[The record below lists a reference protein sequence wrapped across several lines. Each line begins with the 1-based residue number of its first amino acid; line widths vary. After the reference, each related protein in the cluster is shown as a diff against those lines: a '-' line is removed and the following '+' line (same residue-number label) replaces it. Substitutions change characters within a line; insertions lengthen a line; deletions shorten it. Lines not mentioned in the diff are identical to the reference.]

1 MAYGDLNYT
10 TEEINADLKKVHDK
24 LAVVEEA
31 PSDGKQYGRKDGAW
45 AEIEASTQYLD
56 LSMFSEASGTLPEED
71 YQKVV
76 KAYEDKITN
85 AYFPNEMTTP
95 SSIFSTGDGSFMILC
110 YLLSGSASQTDI
122 IVYTFNVN
130 ADKSYSYTANG
141 VNIITGNDGTK
152 ALTDNGQ
159 YAKFAK
165 PTKVESGGSG
175 AVTKQIKPNTF
186 YKFGEVTNLTIS
198 FAAEESGIINEYMF
212 EFVSGATPT
221 TLSLPD
227 SVKWSG
233 GSAPTIE
240 ASKTYQVSIVN
251 NLAVYASF

>member
-56 LSMFSEASGTLPEED
+56 LSMFSSGSGTLSDED

-76 KAYEDKITN
+76 KAYEDKINIGALGTDAN
-85 AYFPNEMTTP
+85 IPITIINQYDN
-95 SSIFSTGDGSFMILC
+95 SFMILF
-110 YLLSGSASQTDI
+110 SIINSSEVQIDI
-122 IVYTFNVN
+122 STYSYDIKNN
-130 ADKSYSYTANG
+130 KSYSSSVNG
-141 VNIITGNDGTK
+141 IYFYASGSGTK

-159 YAKFAK
+159 YAEFAK
-165 PTKVESGGSG
+165 PTKVESGGSVS
-175 AVTKQIKPNTF
+175 VTKQINPNTF
-186 YKFGEVTNLTIS
+186 YKFGEVVSMTITL
-198 FAAEESGIINEYMF
+198 AAEESGILNEYMF
-212 EFVSGATPT
+212 EFVSGTTPT
-221 TLSLPD
+221 VLSLPD
-227 SVKWSG
+227 TVKWSG

-240 ASKTYQVSIVN
+240 ASKTYQISIVN